1 MRQACRHRASRE
13 CVCLFFFFFF
23 FGGGEEGGEGES
35 VFKTYRNVRGQAFL
49 ESLTSNILM
58 LIFKNTHLT
67 ATSCDPIVI
76 SRFLCF
82 NECRLQIFCVCGLF
96 FSFFFFLFSLFF
108 FLGGGGV

>member
-1 MRQACRHRASRE
+1 MLHANVS
-13 CVCLFFFFFF
+13 VFSSSSSFFLGG
-23 FGGGEEGGEGES
+23 GGGEEGGEGES

-58 LIFKNTHLT
+58 LIFKKQQHLT

-82 NECRLQIFCVCGLF
+82 NECRLQICFLLLF
-96 FSFFFFLFSLFF
+96 LRCINYF
-108 FLGGGGV
+108 VK